1 MEYANPVR
9 HHLGIPDCCA
19 GDRDVSKKAKDLRK
33 SEIKFFRSIRRP
45 GKLDESAK
53 LWNALKKTNEHNHDR
68 LSGYEDDSCTSE
80 EHWKKQLDDFLSAGI
95 ISKQEYAELLKQRQ
109 QQYHE

>member
-1 MEYANPVR
+1 MQILYVIILVFLIVALAIETLVKKQKTSENPELNFSEVF
-9 HHLGIPDCCA
+9 
-19 GDRDVSKKAKDLRK
+19 GDQ
-33 SEIKFFRSIRRP
+33 E
-45 GKLDESAK
+45 KLDESAK

-95 ISKQEYAELLKQRQ
+95 ISKQEYAELLEQRQ

>member
-1 MEYANPVR
+1 MQILYVIILVFLIVSLAIETLVKKQKTSENPELNFSEVF
-9 HHLGIPDCCA
+9 
-19 GDRDVSKKAKDLRK
+19 GDQ
-33 SEIKFFRSIRRP
+33 E
-45 GKLDESAK
+45 KLDESAK
-53 LWNALKKTNEHNHDR
+53 LWNTLKKKNEHNHDR

>member
-1 MEYANPVR
+1 MQILYVIILVFLIVALAIASLVKKQKTSENPEMNFSEV
-9 HHLGIPDCCA
+9 LGDQ
-19 GDRDVSKKAKDLRK
+19 
-33 SEIKFFRSIRRP
+33 E
-45 GKLDESAK
+45 KLDESAK

>member
-1 MEYANPVR
+1 MQILYVIILVFLIVALALASLVKKQKTSENPEMNFSEV
-9 HHLGIPDCCA
+9 L
-19 GDRDVSKKAKDLRK
+19 GDR
-33 SEIKFFRSIRRP
+33 E
-45 GKLDESAK
+45 KLDESAK

>member
-1 MEYANPVR
+1 MQILYVIILVFLIVALAIASLVKKQKTSDNPEMNFSEV
-9 HHLGIPDCCA
+9 L
-19 GDRDVSKKAKDLRK
+19 GDR
-33 SEIKFFRSIRRP
+33 E
-45 GKLDESAK
+45 KLDESAK